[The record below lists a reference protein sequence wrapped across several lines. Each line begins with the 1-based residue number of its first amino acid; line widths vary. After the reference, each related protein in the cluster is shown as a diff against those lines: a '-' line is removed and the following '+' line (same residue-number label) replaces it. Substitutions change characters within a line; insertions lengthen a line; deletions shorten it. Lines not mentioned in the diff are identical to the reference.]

1 MSRSADKAYQAIHAA
16 IINAD
21 YPPGY
26 HLKEEVLSQEIGVS
40 RTPVREA
47 LRRLANEG
55 LVVFARNQG
64 TFVETFTAEDVDE
77 IFQLRAMLEAHGAAR
92 AATRIDQAALTRL
105 EHLTEEMERL
115 RDREMDD
122 DYVHQFNNL
131 NAEFHKV
138 ILEAAESRR
147 LNAMLDAVIDIP
159 LILMKHYSWR
169 AIVNL
174 DRSCQQHWEMIA
186 ALRARDVEWAAS
198 LMRAHVLGAR
208 GDPAH
213 LPGGDDANAAS
224 EVDPRREREIEK
236 NPLPVAGQ

>member
-1 MSRSADKAYQAIHAA
+1 MSRSADKAYQAIHDA
-16 IINAD
+16 IINAV
-21 YPPGY
+21 YPPGH

-92 AATRIDQAALTRL
+92 AATRIDDATLDRL
-105 EHLTEEMERL
+105 VRMTEELEELRERK
-115 RDREMDD
+115 DGDD
-122 DYVHQFNNL
+122 HVHRFNNL
-131 NAEFHKV
+131 NTEFHKT
-138 ILEAAESRR
+138 IQMAAESRR
-147 LNAMLDAVIDIP
+147 LNAMLDGVIDIP
-159 LILMKHYSWR
+159 LILMKHYNWQ
-169 AIVNL
+169 AIV
-174 DRSCQQHWEMIA
+174 DVERSCQHHWELIS

-208 GDPAH
+208 GDPAD
-213 LPGGDDANAAS
+213 LPGRNAP
-224 EVDPRREREIEK
+224 VVQQKTRGNGREA
-236 NPLPVAGQ
+236 AGH